1 MRASKLDPTLLLA
14 IGLGFAL
21 LAVALF
27 GERLAPNEDIYFVVE
42 HGTDPRP
49 FDPGVVFPLG
59 SDVLGRDLFS
69 LVLAGAGTTLAIVVL
84 AGFARVLAGV
94 LVAALGGWWRP
105 ARVLT
110 ESLAQLVSAIPATV
124 LALVLVKVFVKSDTT
139 VLVFIGALLLIGW
152 AGPYRV
158 IRAEL
163 DRVARAPFTEGARAI
178 GVGRWR
184 LLWRHQLPH
193 LVPVIAIN
201 FTQQVIAALVLVAE
215 LGVIGVLV
223 GPTRWIDIG
232 ESVGRYQMDRLYGAS
247 LQDLPEWGGLLAGS
261 RTIEALWVTRWLIL
275 LPGIAFALTA
285 VAIALIGFGLARRY
299 ARRDVI
305 TDIRGKG
312 TLAIAIA
319 VLTLF
324 VVSGLLPERYAEA
337 REWAAS
343 SRSQVSTT
351 PDLASAFADAAIAP
365 IGETYSVGREVTNV
379 SQSAPA
385 SIRVGAVDLSE
396 SSWPRRPTDVP
407 DRERNVRAFVT
418 SATGGGVVEAPLVF
432 AGRGIAPS
440 EYTPIRQSLTF
451 PQPDVAKTFRDL
463 AYEDDYANI
472 DVRGKVV
479 LMVRFFGIEVFPPGR
494 IGDGIARGPANDR
507 MIAGAVERGAAAVI
521 LVDPA
526 LWLYTDVD
534 TGVTYGVQ
542 GGVASSSPTAWIGK
556 AIRGGANP
564 YLRLERSEARTD
576 TGGVPVI
583 VISEVAAKQLLD
595 PLGLDVSRYYDY
607 DRRGPSDKPLSLSRD
622 LGVTARVDVPLAKQT
637 TTIRSVVGE
646 VSADL
651 DRGTV
656 VVWAPRRPDA
666 QYPTRDVLAALAR
679 ALGSRRVPLVF
690 VDFDLSVDPREN
702 AKHLGQALG
711 DRRIE
716 LVVVLDKLEGSAL
729 RITTPY
735 GEYVPAFDL
744 YAEKAQARFETTRGT
759 ARMAEIESVTPFLT
773 TKTVVVT
780 GTGGDGDL
788 RADAA
793 ALVGYLAGRLAL
805 GAPEL
810 PR

>member
-1 MRASKLDPTLLLA
+1 MRASRLDPMLLLA
-14 IGLGFAL
+14 TVLGFGL

-42 HGTDPRP
+42 HGNDPRP
-49 FDPGVVFPLG
+49 FDPGVVFPFG

-84 AGFARVLAGV
+84 AGFARVAAGV

-139 VLVFIGALLLIGW
+139 VLVFIGALLVIGW

-163 DRVARAPFTEGARAI
+163 DRVARAPFTEGARVI
-178 GVGRWR
+178 GVSRWR

-193 LVPVIAIN
+193 LLPVVAIN

-223 GPTRWIDIG
+223 GATRFVDLQ
-232 ESVGRYQMDRLYGAS
+232 ESVSSFAPGVPNGATIA
-247 LQDLPEWGGLLAGS
+247 DTPEWGGLLAGS
-261 RTIEALWVTRWLIL
+261 RSVLALYVTRWLIL
-275 LPGIAFALTA
+275 IPGIAVGLTA
-285 VAIALIGFGLARRY
+285 VTVALIGFGLARRY

-312 TLAIAIA
+312 ALAIAIA
-319 VLTLF
+319 VVAFF
-324 VVSGLLPERYAEA
+324 VASGLIPERYAEA
-337 REWAAS
+337 REWATSA
-343 SRSQVSTT
+343 RSHVSTT
-351 PDLASAFADAAIAP
+351 PDLASAFADAAVGP
-365 IGETYSVGREVTNV
+365 VGETYSVGREVTNV
-379 SQSAPA
+379 SQNAPA
-385 SIRVGAVDLSE
+385 SVRVGGVELSE
-396 SSWPRRPTDVP
+396 SPWPRRLTDIP
-407 DRERNVRAFVT
+407 DRQRNVRALVT
-418 SATGGGVVEAPLVF
+418 SGTGGGVVEAPLVF

-440 EYTPIRQSLTF
+440 EYTIRQQPLTF
-451 PQPDVAKTFRDL
+451 PQPDVAKAFRDL

-479 LMVRFFGIEVFPPGR
+479 LLVRFFGIEVFPPGR
-494 IGDGIARGPANDR
+494 IGDGIARGPVTER
-507 MIAGAVERGAAAVI
+507 MIAGAVERGAVAVVF
-521 LVDPA
+521 VDPA
-526 LWLYTDVD
+526 LWLYTGLDS
-534 TGVTYGVQ
+534 GATYCAA
-542 GGVASSSPTAWIGK
+542 GGSVRSCFGGAVAV
-556 AIRGGANP
+556 RGGPDP
-564 YLRLERSEARTD
+564 YLRLERAETRTD
-576 TGGVPVI
+576 TGGIPVV
-583 VISEVAAKQLLD
+583 VISEVAARQLLD

-607 DRRGPSDKPLSLSRD
+607 DRRGPSDKHLSLSRD
-622 LGVTARVDVPLAKQT
+622 LGITARVEVPLAKQT
-637 TTIRSVVGE
+637 TTVSSLVGE
-646 VSADL
+646 VSADP
-651 DRGTV
+651 DSATV

-666 QYPTRDVLAALAR
+666 QHPTRDVLAALAR
-679 ALGSRRVPLVF
+679 ALGSRGVPLVL

-702 AKHLGQALG
+702 AKHLARAFG

-716 LVVVLDKLEGSAL
+716 LVVVLDKLDGSAL

-735 GEYVPAFDL
+735 GEYIPAFDL

-759 ARMAEIESVTPFLT
+759 ARMSEIESITPFLT

-788 RADAA
+788 RGDAA
-793 ALVGYLAGRLAL
+793 ALVGYLAGRLAF